1 MNGRTLEAGLEDDR
15 SITVMSWV
23 YRGQWRSWGVTTMAL
38 PVQPNAPS
46 PLFFHITSVCFALC
60 TRAESTA
67 VSPLF
72 TVCVTL
78 SGNRWA
84 VDER

>member
-1 MNGRTLEAGLEDDR
+1 MEVLGRHNHGSTCP
-15 SITVMSWV
+15 TKW
-23 YRGQWRSWGVTTMAL
+23 
-38 PVQPNAPS
+38 PS